1 MLRAEA
7 TGGDD
12 ILRPIS
18 AAQIEGAVIGQVR
31 ALLRQPE
38 IVSGGCLATQQEA
51 PDLSEEYAR
60 DALARDLGPRGRAA

>member
-18 AAQIEGAVIGQVR
+18 AAQIEGAVIDQVR
-31 ALLRQPE
+31 ALLRRPE
-38 IVSGGCLATQQEA
+38 IVSGGWLATQQEA
-51 PDLSEEYAR
+51 PDLSEEYPKPYF
-60 DALARDLGPRGRAA
+60 L